1 MEALRVRPHPC
12 KRPRVLKPHRLI
24 PGYSHRQVL
33 PSGRVDAVQ
42 RIGIQ
47 VAAFDDEMRYA
58 AIDT

>member
-1 MEALRVRPHPC
+1 
-12 KRPRVLKPHRLI
+12 LI